1 LILFVYGTL
10 LDARVLDRMA
20 GVRGLHRRLRPARLA
35 GFTRVYLRG
44 TPYPTLVRR
53 AGATVDGALL
63 RVTGAPLA
71 RLNAYEGP
79 SYALHPLRV
88 ETRRGPVRAVAWMA
102 QRWRADQRGWMARAA
117 RLPSAQAPLTMP
129 AMP

>member
-1 LILFVYGTL
+1 MILFVYGTL

-20 GVRGLHRRLRPARLA
+20 GVKGLHRRLRPARLS
-35 GFTRVYLRG
+35 GFLRVFLRG

-53 AGATVDGALL
+53 AGAVDGALL

-88 ETRRGPVRAVAWMA
+88 VTARGPVRAVAWVA
-102 QRWRADQRGWMARAA
+102 QRWRADHTAW
-117 RLPSAQAPLTMP
+117 P
-129 AMP
+129 A